1 MLHSQKKSFG
11 RAGRTKKEKFMAH
24 FIPNRMCSSGL
35 LASKNHQRGKERHT
49 ERWERRWEIWNSFPT
64 KPEQIASGSL
74 TCQMKNNGDVTG
86 IEKVNGDQLLT
97 FLIAQKLRSIKCN
110 SEMKSSTCWYNNK
123 AIELGGINS
132 LQTINQTSSHI
143 RPFYDD
149 KVSLRIS

>member
-1 MLHSQKKSFG
+1 
-11 RAGRTKKEKFMAH
+11 MAH
-24 FIPNRMCSSGL
+24 FILNRMCSSGL

-97 FLIAQKLRSIKCN
+97 FLILQKLRSIKCY